1 MTNAKVVDGRVVKGV
16 VIAQYSDPAVFLLN
30 LSKEI
35 ESLLL
40 HAAIIENQDLEMGIG
55 TAIDDA
61 THRSFG

>member
-1 MTNAKVVDGRVVKGV
+1 M
-16 VIAQYSDPAVFLLN
+16 VIAQYSDPAVFLLD
-30 LSKEI
+30 LGKEI

-40 HAAIIENQDLEMGIG
+40 HAAIIENQDLEMGID